1 MKNSQLH
8 NYIMGFTIN
17 LVSFTINLDGFT
29 NNLGQ
34 LLVVFGGGG
43 RRVG

>member
-8 NYIMGFTIN
+8 NYIVGFTIN
-17 LVSFTINLDGFT
+17 LVSFTINLNGFT
-29 NNLGQ
+29 INLGHSF
-34 LLVVFGGGG
+34 VVSGGGG